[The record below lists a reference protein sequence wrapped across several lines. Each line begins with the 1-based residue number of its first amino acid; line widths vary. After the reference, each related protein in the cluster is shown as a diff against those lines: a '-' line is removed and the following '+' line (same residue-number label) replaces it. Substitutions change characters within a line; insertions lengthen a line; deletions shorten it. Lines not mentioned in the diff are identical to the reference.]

1 MRYDRRWPGLAEL
14 SRKHRERVLQAS
26 VASGADSLGR
36 LVATRR
42 ADPRLAPLKAQRDAH
57 FARRPLRR
65 ASEDEDCSLDFH
77 LAALRQAGFAEA
89 ATVWQQLDN
98 YVVFARLAQA

>member
-1 MRYDRRWPGLAEL
+1 WKSSEQ
-14 SRKHRERVLQAS
+14 SS
-26 VASGADSLGR
+26 SSL
-36 LVATRR
+36 
-42 ADPRLAPLKAQRDAH
+42 
-57 FARRPLRR
+57 RRPLRR

>member
-1 MRYDRRWPGLAEL
+1 
-14 SRKHRERVLQAS
+14 
-26 VASGADSLGR
+26 
-36 LVATRR
+36 
-42 ADPRLAPLKAQRDAH
+42 
-57 FARRPLRR
+57 R

>member
-1 MRYDRRWPGLAEL
+1 MAAPAQDLCYLLRTEPI
-14 SRKHRERVLQAS
+14 
-26 VASGADSLGR
+26 
-36 LVATRR
+36 ATWQR
-42 ADPRLAPLKAQRDAH
+42 AAQIPRLAPLKAQRDAH

>member
-1 MRYDRRWPGLAEL
+1 M
-14 SRKHRERVLQAS
+14 
-26 VASGADSLGR
+26 
-36 LVATRR
+36 ATRR

-77 LAALRQAGFAEA
+77 LAALRQAAAEA